1 VTCQDKI
8 PKLIR
13 NVLTVQTP

>member
-1 VTCQDKI
+1 VNRQDKI